1 MRTMGLDLG
10 TKTIGVAMSDPMKW
24 IASSY
29 VTIQRTDLQADLDAL
44 AEIIDKEEVDTIVI
58 GLPKNMNNTEG
69 PSAERSRSFK
79 RELEARFALPVILE
93 DERMSTIS
101 ATRVLD
107 ESGVK
112 RKKQKKHV
120 DSIAAT
126 YILQMHLDRKK

>member
-1 MRTMGLDLG
+1 MGLDLG
-10 TKTIGVAMSDPMKW
+10 TKTIGVALSDPMKW

-29 VTIQRTDLQADLDAL
+29 ATIQRSSLQEDLDAL
-44 AEIIDKEEVDTIVI
+44 AKIIASEEVDTIVI

-69 PSAERSRSFK
+69 PSADRSRSFAK
-79 RELEARFALPVILE
+79 ELENKFDLPVILV
-93 DERMSTIS
+93 DERLSTVS

-126 YILQMHLDRKK
+126 YILQMHLDKK